1 MNRDQIGPA
10 GVEPDMTQNPA
21 QLEESI
27 EVAAPPVKVWSL
39 LTDLP
44 RMASWSPQVVKTVVR
59 GPVRLGT
66 RSYNLNRRGPL
77 FWPTR
82 SKVVRFE
89 PHREF
94 AFRVKDNR
102 TIWSFSL
109 EPTDAGTRVVQRR
122 ETPDGISDISLRLT
136 RVALGGQETFTG
148 ELREGMRQTLG
159 RMKAEAEA

>member
-1 MNRDQIGPA
+1 
-10 GVEPDMTQNPA
+10 MTDTAFVPA

-27 EVAAPPVKVWSL
+27 EVDAPPAKVWSL

-44 RMASWSPQVVKTVVR
+44 RMAAWSPQVVRTVVR
-59 GPVRLGT
+59 GPVQLGT
-66 RSYNLNRRGPL
+66 RSLNLNRRGPL

-109 EPTDAGTRVVQRR
+109 EPTAAGTRVTQRR

-136 RVALGGQETFTG
+136 KVALGGQETFTG
-148 ELREGMRQTLG
+148 ELRDGMRQTLE
-159 RMKAEAEA
+159 RMKADAEA